1 MSIMRLKYLDFIKG
15 FAILLVVL
23 GHVIQFSDN
32 SFDNNILFRYIYSF
46 HMPLFMFTS
55 GFASCK
61 QKNPYFIVNKTIS
74 YHIPLKD
81 GLFQI
86 KKRLLQLL
94 LPFFAWFIIGEFV
107 HWRFEPI
114 QLYRLVMNPEVGLWF
129 LWCLFFIF
137 TMFTMIHMLVRKNH
151 LLFMILAA
159 IILFGMTGIFDIKIF
174 GLKLIAYY
182 NMFYLMGYFIRSN
195 LTCITPILM
204 KYVWLFLLLF
214 IVLAYFWRRQEM
226 PSFMDVDSYL
236 IRTLYKIVVA
246 CMGIFATF
254 ALSLKYVMQDN
265 SAKYMRILLHLGTIT
280 LGVYACHF
288 LVISPVLL
296 IFSGL
301 WYPLKLVLAFILVTT
316 LSYTIVRILSL
327 NRYTA
332 FILLGIAVNTKNK
345 F

>member
-1 MSIMRLKYLDFIKG
+1 MYGYFYCC
-15 FAILLVVL
+15 LLCWL
-23 GHVIQFSDN
+23 
-32 SFDNNILFRYIYSF
+32 
-46 HMPLFMFTS
+46 
-55 GFASCK
+55 
-61 QKNPYFIVNKTIS
+61 
-74 YHIPLKD
+74 
-81 GLFQI
+81 
-86 KKRLLQLL
+86 
-94 LPFFAWFIIGEFV
+94 
-107 HWRFEPI
+107 
-114 QLYRLVMNPEVGLWF
+114 
-129 LWCLFFIF
+129 
-137 TMFTMIHMLVRKNH
+137 
-151 LLFMILAA
+151 
-159 IILFGMTGIFDIKIF
+159 IF
-174 GLKLIAYY
+174 GEDKKCLHLWMLI
-182 NMFYLMGYFIRSN
+182 
-195 LTCITPILM
+195 PI
-204 KYVWLFLLLF
+204 
-214 IVLAYFWRRQEM
+214 
-226 PSFMDVDSYL
+226 L